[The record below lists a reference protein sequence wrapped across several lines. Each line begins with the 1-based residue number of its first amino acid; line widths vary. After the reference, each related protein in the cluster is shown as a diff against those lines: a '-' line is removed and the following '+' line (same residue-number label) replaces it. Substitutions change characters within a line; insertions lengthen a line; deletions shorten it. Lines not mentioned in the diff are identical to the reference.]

1 MLYFN
6 NRGSFQAIHLL
17 IILIFAIGPSCHT
30 SFYSYNK
37 IHIEDK
43 NPDKEV
49 FEKYKNCKL
58 EKVLP
63 YNIFRMAMI
72 GYLNIEPKNKDV
84 LTIIDFSKPST
95 EKRFYLIDLIND
107 TLLINTWVAHGKN
120 SGGDTAVT
128 FSNINHSKMSSP
140 GFFVTAE
147 TYEGS
152 HGYSLRIDG
161 IEKHI
166 NNKARKRFIVIHGAD
181 YVSKEFIDEN
191 GRLGRSWGCPAV
203 PNELSKPVIDLI
215 KEGSCIFVYV
225 NDPEYLEK
233 SKLIVKK

>member
-1 MLYFN
+1 MLYSN

-72 GYLNIEPKNKDV
+72 GY
-84 LTIIDFSKPST
+84 
-95 EKRFYLIDLIND
+95 
-107 TLLINTWVAHGKN
+107 
-120 SGGDTAVT
+120 
-128 FSNINHSKMSSP
+128 HSVVHNCKMP
-140 GFFVTAE
+140 
-147 TYEGS
+147 
-152 HGYSLRIDG
+152 H
-161 IEKHI
+161 
-166 NNKARKRFIVIHGAD
+166 NNKLSVKRHFKKT
-181 YVSKEFIDEN
+181 SCLSCQN
-191 GRLGRSWGCPAV
+191 GPALV
-203 PNELSKPVIDLI
+203 PRM
-215 KEGSCIFVYV
+215 
-225 NDPEYLEK
+225 
-233 SKLIVKK
+233 